1 MKKTTIILIAS
12 ALTALGCIEMCA
24 KPQTAKTS
32 TTTATTVKKTAV
44 REIGEKEFSTLI
56 ADFNSRIGNF
66 WENDRP

>member
-32 TTTATTVKKTAV
+32 TTTATTVKKATV

-56 ADFNSRIGNF
+56 ADFN
-66 WENDRP
+66 